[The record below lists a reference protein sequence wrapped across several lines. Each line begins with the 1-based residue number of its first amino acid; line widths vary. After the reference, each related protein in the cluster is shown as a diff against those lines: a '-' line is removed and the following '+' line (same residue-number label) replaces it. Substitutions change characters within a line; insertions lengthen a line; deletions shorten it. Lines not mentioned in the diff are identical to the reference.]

1 MMARQELANY
11 DNWKLVARHKDLGL
25 TIRERKMSDGGRLI
39 IAVDDMARYTDGQ
52 VTGFPYRDCFSVRIG
67 PNGERVGRDGSVTT
81 PDWMKR
87 WYSTGGSIECYIATD
102 RKYGSYG
109 AGFAALAILV
119 SFLLHLFSEV
129 M

>member
-1 MMARQELANY
+1 MEYTKMAVAALAA
-11 DNWKLVARHKDLGL
+11 VG
-25 TIRERKMSDGGRLI
+25 I
-39 IAVDDMARYTDGQ
+39 ILAM
-52 VTGFPYRDCFSVRIG
+52 
-67 PNGERVGRDGSVTT
+67 
-81 PDWMKR
+81 
-87 WYSTGGSIECYIATD
+87 ATD